1 MGEIPRTLA
10 SKSAEIGSIG
20 MTRRIAAI
28 GSSLGIS
35 PRITKTGAGLD
46 TFLRH
51 PSKSHLQFVG
61 SFNSLMCD
69 LHAIV
74 LVVVGLP

>member
-1 MGEIPRTLA
+1 
-10 SKSAEIGSIG
+10 

-35 PRITKTGAGLD
+35 PRITGTGAVLD
-46 TFLRH
+46 TFPRH

-69 LHAIV
+69 LHAMISLVINEAKAAAHIV
-74 LVVVGLP
+74 TRQTAK